1 MNNMPEAFFDSLYLT
16 DSLDRELDGVSFSE
30 INLFSYLACLLSLYD
45 SNPVSFWGYRFIK
58 NKYGSPYSYELED
71 SINKAKSNEYII
83 FLDDNYFELTNE
95 GKEILSILKTH
106 TQYKSRLKY
115 LRVSYECITMLPY
128 GLIKESIT
136 NEPLITSANNK
147 DSRNIL
153 IETDSGAI
161 SILYNHFEILK
172 LALDDKY
179 DDLMVPAT
187 VWLRKIFEKKA
198 VRL

>member
-1 MNNMPEAFFDSLYLT
+1 MNSMPEAFFDSLYLT
-16 DSLDRELDGVSFSE
+16 NSLGRELGDVSFSE
-30 INLFSYLACLLSLYD
+30 VNLFSYLACLLSLYD

-58 NKYGSPYSYELED
+58 NKYGAPYSFEIEK
-71 SINKAKSNEYII
+71 SVNRAKSNGFIQ
-83 FLDDNYFELTNE
+83 FSDDNYFELTTD
-95 GKEILSILKTH
+95 GQDILTVLETH
-106 TQYKSRLKY
+106 TQYESRLKY

-147 DSRNIL
+147 ESRNIL
-153 IETDSGAI
+153 IESDSGAI

-172 LALDDKY
+172 RALDDKY
-179 DDLMVPAT
+179 DDLMVPAI
-187 VWLRKIFEKKA
+187 VWLRKIFDKSS